1 MAELVD
7 ALVSGTS
14 GSNTLEVRV
23 FLCPPY
29 VEARWGCSSVDR
41 ALRSHRRGRG
51 FESHQL
57 HHLIFE
63 CSRSEKASPWGYG
76 GMVDAEDLKSFDHCD
91 RVGSSP
97 TIPTKNLISAQGG
110 FFVKFWMCGSV
121 G

>member
-29 VEARWGCSSVDR
+29 VRARWGCSSVDR

-57 HHLIFE
+57 HHLILHDTE
-63 CSRSEKASPWGYG
+63 SDGKQVLGD
-76 GMVDAEDLKSFDHCD
+76 MAE
-91 RVGSSP
+91 
-97 TIPTKNLISAQGG
+97 
-110 FFVKFWMCGSV
+110 W
-121 G
+121 